1 MLFLDKKKKED
12 SYPGG
17 TGETA
22 VWRRGKAAAKEQK
35 SGERYSEGQ
44 PGTEGPQVLPLDGET
59 MMCVW

>member
-22 VWRRGKAAAKEQK
+22 VWRRGKAAAKE
-35 SGERYSEGQ
+35 E
-44 PGTEGPQVLPLDGET
+44 
-59 MMCVW
+59 